1 MKLMNAHSA
10 YVIGQAHTVC
20 QDYAV
25 AGVQGAT
32 AYAIVADGCSSS
44 PDTDVGAR
52 LLVKSAE
59 RSLLRASRGCAALF
73 HQAEHE
79 AAARQALRYARA
91 LQLSPQ
97 SVDATL
103 LTIKVCGA
111 RFFATCYGDGLIALQ
126 TRTGRF
132 DVYSISFAE
141 SYPRYPAYAA
151 QPERQRSF
159 ERRAANLKEVTHYSQ
174 VGGDG
179 IAYQIERRASDDL
192 LETFSGAVQDYR
204 LVAALTDGFNS
215 FVRVMPEETSQRLEP
230 VGLEQLIGNLLNFKT
245 TNGEFVRRRLNKFLK
260 DAQKNNWQ
268 HQDDLGLAVID
279 LGD

>member
-1 MKLMNAHSA
+1 MKLMNSHSA
-10 YVIGQAHTVC
+10 YVIGKAHAVC

-25 AGVQGAT
+25 AKVEGAT

-44 PDTDVGAR
+44 PDTDMGAR

-59 RSLLRASRGCAALF
+59 RSIVAPCKRDALF

-103 LTIKVCGA
+103 LTIKVSGA
-111 RFFATCYGDGLIALQ
+111 RFSATCYGDGSIALQ
-126 TRTGRF
+126 SRTGRL
-132 DVYSISFAE
+132 DVYSISFADG
-141 SYPRYPAYAA
+141 YPRYPVYAA
-151 QPERQRSF
+151 QPERQRF
-159 ERRAANLKEVTHYSQ
+159 LETRAMNLKDVTHYSL
-174 VGGDG
+174 VGGDT
-179 IAYQIERRASDDL
+179 AAVQIDRRTSDDL
-192 LETFSGAVQDYR
+192 LETFSGDVRDYR
-204 LVAALTDGFNS
+204 LIAALTDGFNS
-215 FVRVMPEETSQRLEP
+215 FVRVTQSETSKRVEP
-230 VGLEQLIGNLLNFKT
+230 IGLEKLIGNLLSFKN
-245 TNGEFVRRRLNKFLK
+245 TNGEFVRRRLNKFLS

-268 HQDDLGLAVID
+268 HQDDLGIAVVY